1 MNLSQM
7 IELHEGR
14 RQKLYKCTAGKWTI
28 GVGRNIEDRGL
39 SNPEIDFL
47 RDNDLALSRQE
58 LTTKLPWFVGLDP
71 VRQAV
76 LIDMHFNMGW
86 PVLSTFKN
94 TLEYIRKGENEKAAT
109 AMLQSKWASQ
119 VGNRAK
125 RLAKMMQW
133 GSWPADL

>member
-1 MNLSQM
+1 MNLTQM

-14 RQKLYKCTAGKWTI
+14 RQKLYKCTAGKWSI
-28 GVGRNIEDRGL
+28 GVGRNLEDRGM

-47 RDNDLALSRQE
+47 RDNDIALSRQE
-58 LTTKLPWFVGLDP
+58 LTMKLPWFSGLDP

-86 PVLSTFKN
+86 STLSQFTN
-94 TLEYIRKGENEKAAT
+94 TLGFIQRGEHEKAAS

-125 RLAKMMQW
+125 RLSKMMQW
-133 GSWPADL
+133 GQWPTA

>member
-7 IELHEGR
+7 IEMHEGR
-14 RQKLYKCTAGKWTI
+14 RSKPYKDTVGKLTI
-28 GVGRNIEDRGL
+28 GVGRNLDDRGL
-39 SNPEIDFL
+39 SDKEIDFL
-47 RDNDLALSRQE
+47 KENDISLSRQE
-58 LTTKLPWFVGLDP
+58 LTMKLPWFSGLDP

-86 PVLSTFKN
+86 STLSQFTN
-94 TLEYIRKGENEKAAT
+94 TLGFIQRGENEKAAS

-125 RLAKMMQW
+125 RLSKMMQW
-133 GSWPADL
+133 GAWPTE

>member
-1 MNLSQM
+1 MNLAQM

-14 RQKLYKCTAGKWTI
+14 RNKLYKCTAGKWTI

-47 RDNDLALSRQE
+47 RDNDIALSRQE
-58 LTTKLPWFVGLDP
+58 LTMKLPWFVGLDP

-86 PVLSTFKN
+86 PVLSQFK
-94 TLEYIRKGENEKAAT
+94 IG
-109 AMLQSKWASQ
+109 
-119 VGNRAK
+119 RAHV
-125 RLAKMMQW
+125 
-133 GSWPADL
+133 

>member
-1 MNLSQM
+1 MNLAQM

-14 RQKLYKCTAGKWTI
+14 RNKLYKCTAGKWTI

-47 RDNDLALSRQE
+47 RDNDIALSRQE
-58 LTTKLPWFVGLDP
+58 LTMKLPWFVGLDP

-86 PVLSTFKN
+86 PVLSQFTN
-94 TLEYIRKGENEKAAT
+94 TLEYIRKGEHEKAAS

-133 GSWPADL
+133 GSWPTE